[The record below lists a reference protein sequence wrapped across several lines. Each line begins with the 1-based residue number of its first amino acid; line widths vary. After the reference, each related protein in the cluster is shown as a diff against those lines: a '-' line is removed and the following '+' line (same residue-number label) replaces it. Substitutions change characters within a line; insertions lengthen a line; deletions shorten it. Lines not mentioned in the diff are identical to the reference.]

1 MIAEGAF
8 VRALFP
14 TSEQPRAPG
23 LVHICYCLAVRPP
36 LVLIAYTTTAP
47 WPQGVPLPFGVRVFS
62 QDEAIALNQRRAFR
76 LHLNRQ
82 ARVVMSDQW
91 FPDLNRAHQGVIA
104 MTPARLRDELFSVT
118 VELEKRNRLGV
129 ERLGL

>member
-14 TSEQPRAPG
+14 TSVRPRVPG

-47 WPQGVPLPFGVRVFS
+47 WPPGVPLPFGFRVFS

-82 ARVVMSDQW
+82 ARVVLSDTW
-91 FPDLNRAHQGVIA
+91 FPDLNGAHQGVVA
-104 MTPARLRDELFSVT
+104 MAPARLRDEVFGVT

-129 ERLGL
+129 ERLGP